1 MGYVLVRR
9 SDFKLVGNIKVIPGE
24 NVVTQKKS
32 FTPKLLT
39 WKLKDQDVVRQFQD
53 ELNNLLESDANRILE
68 SVEGK

>member
-24 NVVTQKKS
+24 NVVTQNRTLVSDIEWRFTKQNKKS

-39 WKLKDQDVVRQFQD
+39 
-53 ELNNLLESDANRILE
+53 
-68 SVEGK
+68 